1 VTGII
6 VFVNSTPIRWYC
18 KKQNIVET
26 SRYGAELVAGRLA
39 TEMAIEFR
47 YIYIFRMLGVPIDGP
62 VILLG
67 DNKGMIKNTLIMS
80 LSQLNK
86 KHNAIAYHRV
96 RECVAADIIK
106 IGHVRSEFD

>member
-1 VTGII
+1 MSIGRVLQLGGLVKSRTQL
-6 VFVNSTPIRWYC
+6 
-18 KKQNIVET
+18 KVET
-26 SRYGAELVAGRLA
+26 STYRAELVAGRLA

-80 LSQLNK
+80 LS
-86 KHNAIAYHRV
+86 
-96 RECVAADIIK
+96 
-106 IGHVRSEFD
+106 